1 MLKYRTIRV
10 IILFFVLYFVFL
22 AGYHVF
28 VVRVSNQNYQHSFD
42 EFEAC
47 FPMQVVDKSFR
58 QYSSPPWT
66 MSNDQMKNK
75 EMFLELL
82 QHDALFA
89 IYRENDYWSGEF
101 IYYGAISPTQHSTFI
116 TVFRYKPEVVEID
129 HGWLRPKT
137 YEIT

>member
-1 MLKYRTIRV
+1 MLRYRIVRV
-10 IILFFVLYFVFL
+10 IILFFVVYFVFL
-22 AGYHVF
+22 SGYHVF
-28 VVRVSNQNYQHSFD
+28 VVRVSHQNYQHAFD

-47 FPMQVVDKSFR
+47 FPMQVVEKSFKR
-58 QYSSPPWT
+58 FSSPPWF

-101 IYYGAISPTQHSTFI
+101 IYYGAISPTDYSTFI
-116 TVFRYKPEVVEID
+116 SVFRYKPKVIEID
-129 HGWLRPKT
+129 HGWLKPKT